1 MPFGDFC
8 FSLGLMSSGRRNKG
22 LFTWDDA
29 QCFIGLDGV
38 IATSYTN
45 DQITI
50 TFVQDSEGNLTD
62 FAYETDETDGEVR
75 IKLNEE
81 QNDD

>member
-1 MPFGDFC
+1 ML
-8 FSLGLMSSGRRNKG
+8 SARKNKG

-62 FAYETDETDGEVR
+62 FAYETEETEGEVR
-75 IKLNEE
+75 IQLNEE

>member
-1 MPFGDFC
+1 LPFGDFC
-8 FSLGLMSSGRRNKG
+8 FSLVLMPTKRRNKG

-29 QCFIGLDGV
+29 QCFIGMDGV

-45 DQITI
+45 DHITI
-50 TFVQDSEGNLTD
+50 TFVQDGEGTLTD

-75 IKLNEE
+75 ISLTETIA
-81 QNDD
+81 

>member
-1 MPFGDFC
+1 MPTK
-8 FSLGLMSSGRRNKG
+8 RRNKG

-29 QCFIGLDGV
+29 QCFIGMDGV

-45 DQITI
+45 DHITI
-50 TFVQDSEGNLTD
+50 TFVQDAKGTLTD

-75 IKLNEE
+75 INLTETIA
-81 QNDD
+81 